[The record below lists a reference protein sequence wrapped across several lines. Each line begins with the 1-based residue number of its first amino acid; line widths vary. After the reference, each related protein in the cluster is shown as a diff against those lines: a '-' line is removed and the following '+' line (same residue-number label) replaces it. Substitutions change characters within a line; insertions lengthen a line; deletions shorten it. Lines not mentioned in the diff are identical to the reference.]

1 MLFHVYDDD
10 DDDGY
15 AGAYD
20 VGDAYSE
27 LSLVICLMT
36 MMMMTTSGRMSFEV
50 DLNY

>member
-27 LSLVICLMT
+27 
-36 MMMMTTSGRMSFEV
+36 SGYMPDDDDDDDDDDKR
-50 DLNY
+50 